1 MRQRTRGARNWWARL
16 AVTVNFPAALRPVA
30 GGDSLVVRES
40 VSTVGQLLAALER
53 LAPGLGEQ
61 LDDPL
66 YNLAVNDELL
76 LHAVDQRP
84 IADGD
89 VVEVIPTM
97 AGG

>member
-1 MRQRTRGARNWWARL
+1 M
-16 AVTVNFPAALRPVA
+16 AVTVNFPAALQPVA

>member
-1 MRQRTRGARNWWARL
+1 
-16 AVTVNFPAALRPVA
+16 VTVSFPAALHAVA
-30 GGDSLVVRES
+30 GGPSLVVRES
-40 VSTVGQLLAALER
+40 VSTVGQLLMALER

-66 YNLAVNDELL
+66 YNIAVNDELL

-89 VVEVIPTM
+89 VVEIVPTM

>member
-1 MRQRTRGARNWWARL
+1 M
-16 AVTVNFPAALRPVA
+16 AVTVNFPAALHAVA
-30 GGDSLVVRES
+30 GGPSLVVHES
-40 VSTVGQLLAALER
+40 VTTVGQLFAALER
-53 LAPGLGEQ
+53 LAPGLNKE

-66 YNLAVNDELL
+66 YNIAVNDELL

>member
-1 MRQRTRGARNWWARL
+1 M
-16 AVTVNFPAALRPVA
+16 AVTVNFPAALQPVA
-30 GGDSLVVRES
+30 GGNSLVVREQ

-66 YNLAVNDELL
+66 YNIAVNDELL

-89 VVEVIPTM
+89 VIEIVPTM

>member
-1 MRQRTRGARNWWARL
+1 M
-16 AVTVNFPAALRPVA
+16 AVTVNFPAALHSIA
-30 GGDSLVVRES
+30 GGKSLVVRES

-66 YNLAVNDELL
+66 YNIAVNDELL

-84 IADGD
+84 ISDGD

>member
-1 MRQRTRGARNWWARL
+1 MPL
-16 AVTVNFPAALRPVA
+16 VVTVNFPAALQAIA
-30 GGDSLVVRES
+30 GGESLVVRES
-40 VSTVGQLLAALER
+40 VSTVGQLLQALER

-61 LDDPL
+61 LDDPI
-66 YNLAVNDELL
+66 YNIAVNDELL

-97 AGG
+97 SGG

>member
-1 MRQRTRGARNWWARL
+1 M
-16 AVTVNFPAALRPVA
+16 TVNFPAALHPAA
-30 GGDSLVVRES
+30 GGASLVVRET
-40 VSTVGQLLAALER
+40 VATVGQLLQALER

-66 YNLAVNDELL
+66 YNIAVNDELL

>member
-1 MRQRTRGARNWWARL
+1 M
-16 AVTVNFPAALRPVA
+16 TVNFPAALQPAA
-30 GGDSLVVRES
+30 GGNSLVVRER

-66 YNLAVNDELL
+66 YNIAVNDELL

-89 VVEVIPTM
+89 VIEIVPTM

>member
-1 MRQRTRGARNWWARL
+1 M
-16 AVTVNFPAALRPVA
+16 A
-30 GGDSLVVRES
+30 GGQSLVVRES
-40 VSTVGQLLAALER
+40 VSTVGQLLGALER
-53 LAPGLGEQ
+53 LAPGLGTE

-66 YNLAVNDELL
+66 YNIAVNGELL

-84 IADGD
+84 IAEGD

>member
-1 MRQRTRGARNWWARL
+1 VL
-16 AVTVNFPAALRPVA
+16 SVVTVNFPAALQSVA
-30 GGDSLVVRES
+30 GGKSVVVRED
-40 VSTVGQLLAALER
+40 VSTVGQLLQALER
-53 LAPGLGEQ
+53 LAPGLGGQ

-66 YNLAVNDELL
+66 YNIAVNDELL
-76 LHAVDQRP
+76 LHAVNQRP